1 MSTPAPGPVRAFPGA
16 EALLRV
22 HAASLPQPDQLAGP
36 FVTRLLVAALSSL
49 PAPTVAAFAHAAGT
63 RVRAGDDVS
72 SRPPGAPADADYLR
86 GLPVAADDERAG
98 TPVAGLGRAVE
109 EFSGESLAA
118 VPATGDWTAAR
129 LTALL
134 DAVTAV
140 TADGPVGV
148 LAALWTGELVAAG
161 TPVADL
167 DAGVR
172 PGPDWSVAHV
182 VALWGSRDGPGGPL
196 LAVADTYPQLGSPD
210 LGPGLH
216 LQPTDRVAVALG
228 HGGGLVL
235 VGPDRRR
242 DALTAAVGAAG
253 LSPCWWDDPA

>member
-1 MSTPAPGPVRAFPGA
+1 MSTPVPGPVRAFPGA

-36 FVTRLLVAALSSL
+36 FVARLLVAALSSL

-63 RVRAGDDVS
+63 RVRPGDDVS
-72 SRPPGAPADADYLR
+72 SRPPGAPADTGYLR
-86 GLPVAADDERAG
+86 GLPVAADDEQAG

-118 VPATGDWTAAR
+118 VPAAGDWTAAR

-134 DAVTAV
+134 DAVTA
-140 TADGPVGV
+140 DGPVGV
-148 LAALWTGELVAAG
+148 LAALRTGELVAAA

-167 DAGVR
+167 DAGGR

-182 VALWGSRDGPGGPL
+182 VALWGRRDGPGGPL

>member
-36 FVTRLLVAALSSL
+36 FVARLLVAALSSL

-63 RVRAGDDVS
+63 RVRAGDDAS

-86 GLPVAADDERAG
+86 GLPVAADDGRAG

-118 VPATGDWTAAR
+118 VPAAGDWTASR

-134 DAVTAV
+134 DAVI
-140 TADGPVGV
+140 ADGPVGV
-148 LAALWTGELVAAG
+148 LAALWTGELVAAA

-167 DAGVR
+167 DAGAR

-182 VALWGSRDGPGGPL
+182 VAPWGRRDGPGGPL

-216 LQPTDRVAVALG
+216 LQPADRVAAALG
-228 HGGGLVL
+228 HGGLVL

-253 LSPCWWDDPA
+253 LSERWWDDPA

>member
-1 MSTPAPGPVRAFPGA
+1 
-16 EALLRV
+16 
-22 HAASLPQPDQLAGP
+22 
-36 FVTRLLVAALSSL
+36 
-49 PAPTVAAFAHAAGT
+49 
-63 RVRAGDDVS
+63 AGDDVS

-86 GLPVAADDERAG
+86 GLPVAADDERPG

-148 LAALWTGELVAAG
+148 LAALWTGELVAAA

-182 VALWGSRDGPGGPL
+182 VALWGSRDGPFGPL

-242 DALTAAVGAAG
+242 DALTAALGRRPVGVVEATDLPESCQSAPSGTLRAVDRAERDAIVAALRDTDG
-253 LSPCWWDDPA
+253 NRAAAAAALGVARSTLYRKIAQYRITD

>member
-1 MSTPAPGPVRAFPGA
+1 MSIPAPGAVRAFPGA

-36 FVTRLLVAALSSL
+36 FVARLLVAALSSL

-63 RVRAGDDVS
+63 RVRAGDDAS

-86 GLPVAADDERAG
+86 GLPVAADDGRAG

-118 VPATGDWTAAR
+118 A
-129 LTALL
+129 
-134 DAVTAV
+134 
-140 TADGPVGV
+140 
-148 LAALWTGELVAAG
+148 

-167 DAGVR
+167 DAGAR
-172 PGPDWSVAHV
+172 PGPDWSIAHV
-182 VALWGSRDGPGGPL
+182 VALWGCRDGPGGPL
-196 LAVADTYPQLGSPD
+196 LAVVDTYPQLGSPD

-216 LQPTDRVAVALG
+216 LQPAGRVAAALG

-253 LSPCWWDDPA
+253 LSPRWWDDPA

>member
-1 MSTPAPGPVRAFPGA
+1 MSTPVPGPVRAFPGA

-36 FVTRLLVAALSSL
+36 LVARLLVAALSSL

-72 SRPPGAPADADYLR
+72 SRPPGAPADAAYLR
-86 GLPVAADDERAG
+86 GLPVAADDERVG

-118 VPATGDWTAAR
+118 VPAAGDWTAAR

-134 DAVTAV
+134 DAVTA
-140 TADGPVGV
+140 DGPVGV
-148 LAALWTGELVAAG
+148 LAALRTGELVAAA

-167 DAGVR
+167 DAGAGRGRTGRSRTSSRCGGAGTGRAGRCSPSPTPTRSSAHRTSGRGCTCSR
-172 PGPDWSVAHV
+172 PT
-182 VALWGSRDGPGGPL
+182 GSRSRW
-196 LAVADTYPQLGSPD
+196 A
-210 LGPGLH
+210 
-216 LQPTDRVAVALG
+216 
-228 HGGGLVL
+228 
-235 VGPDRRR
+235 
-242 DALTAAVGAAG
+242 TAAAWSWSGRTGAATR
-253 LSPCWWDDPA
+253 

>member
-1 MSTPAPGPVRAFPGA
+1 MSTSAPGPVRAFPGA

-36 FVTRLLVAALSSL
+36 FVARLLVAALSSL

-63 RVRAGDDVS
+63 RVRAGDDAS
-72 SRPPGAPADADYLR
+72 SRPPGAPTDADYLL
-86 GLPVAADDERAG
+86 GLPVAADDARAG

-118 VPATGDWTAAR
+118 VPAAGDWTAAR

-134 DAVTAV
+134 DGV

-148 LAALWTGELVAAG
+148 LAALRTGELVAAA

-167 DAGVR
+167 DAGAR

-182 VALWGSRDGPGGPL
+182 VALWGRRDGPDGPL

-216 LQPTDRVAVALG
+216 LQPADRVAAALG
-228 HGGGLVL
+228 HGGLVL

-242 DALTAAVGAAG
+242 EALTAAVGAAG
-253 LSPCWWDDPA
+253 LSPRWWDDPA

>member
-1 MSTPAPGPVRAFPGA
+1 MSAPPPGPVRAFPGA

-36 FVTRLLVAALSSL
+36 FVARLLVATLSSL

-63 RVRAGDDVS
+63 RVRAGDDVA
-72 SRPPGAPADADYLR
+72 SRPPGAPADGDYLR
-86 GLPVAADDERAG
+86 GLPVAADGERAG

-118 VPATGDWTAAR
+118 VPAAGEWTAAR
-129 LTALL
+129 LTTLL
-134 DAVTAV
+134 DAV

-148 LAALWTGELVAAG
+148 LAALRTGELVAAA

-167 DAGVR
+167 DAGAR

-182 VALWGSRDGPGGPL
+182 VALWGRRDGPGGPL
-196 LAVADTYPQLGSPD
+196 VAVADTYPQLGSPD

-216 LQPTDRVAVALG
+216 LQPADRVAAALG

-235 VGPDRRR
+235 VAPERRR

-253 LSPCWWDDPA
+253 PVPRWWDDPA

>member
-86 GLPVAADDERAG
+86 GLPVAADDERPG

-148 LAALWTGELVAAG
+148 LAALWTGELVAAA

-182 VALWGSRDGPGGPL
+182 VALWGSRDGPFGPL

>member
-1 MSTPAPGPVRAFPGA
+1 MSTPAPALVDAFPGA
-16 EALLRV
+16 EPLLRV

-36 FVTRLLVAALSSL
+36 FVARLLVAALSPL

-63 RVRAGDDVS
+63 RVRAGDDMS

-118 VPATGDWTAAR
+118 VPAAGDWTGDR
-129 LTALL
+129 LGELL
-134 DAVTAV
+134 GAVTG
-140 TADGPVGV
+140 DGPIGFLVS
-148 LAALWTGELVAAG
+148 LSTGELGAAG

-167 DAGVR
+167 DAGAR
-172 PGPDWSVAHV
+172 PGPDWSTAHV
-182 VALWGSRDGPGGPL
+182 VALWGRRDGPGGPL

-216 LQPTDRVAVALG
+216 LQPADRVAAALG

-242 DALTAAVGAAG
+242 DALTAAVVAAG
-253 LSPCWWDDPA
+253 LSPRWWEDPA

>member
-1 MSTPAPGPVRAFPGA
+1 MSGPVRGFPGA
-16 EALLRV
+16 EALVRV

-36 FVTRLLVAALSSL
+36 FVARLLVAALSPL

-63 RVRAGDDVS
+63 RVRPGDDVA
-72 SRPPGAPADADYLR
+72 SRPPGAPADADYLQ
-86 GLPVAADDERAG
+86 GLPVAADDERSG

-118 VPATGDWTAAR
+118 VPATGEWTGDR
-129 LTALL
+129 LVGLL
-134 DAVTAV
+134 AAVTG
-140 TADGPVGV
+140 DGPVGV
-148 LAALWTGELVAAG
+148 LASVATGELGAAA

-167 DAGVR
+167 DAGAR

-182 VALWGSRDGPGGPL
+182 VALWGRRDAPAGPM

-216 LQPTDRVAVALG
+216 LQPADRVAAALG
-228 HGGGLVL
+228 HGGGIVL
-235 VGPDRRR
+235 IGPDRRR
-242 DALTAAVGAAG
+242 AALTGAVEAAG
-253 LSPCWWDDPA
+253 LSSRWWDAPDRPQAP